1 MLRSGG
7 FLLAVLVVGV
17 ILTGAYVWTS
27 MDTELNVTADG
38 QIYEVLP
45 GATINGISAN
55 LAREQILSGSPVAFR
70 LYARA
75 TASKGHI
82 KAGEYRLV
90 PGMTGRTLLS
100 LFRSGKVVRHE
111 ITFVEGW
118 TVRQWRQRLAAE
130 PQVQQTLDGVQDNA
144 LMSQLGK
151 DDMSPEGQFFPDTYQ
166 YTRGETDVSILA
178 RAHRR
183 MIEVLEIEWAR
194 GTRNPVLAS
203 PYQALILASIV
214 EKESGY
220 EPDLPRIASVFLNR
234 LSRNMRLQSD
244 PTVIYGIDEFDGN
257 LTRSDLARANDYNTY
272 TVRGLPPTPIC
283 NPGLASIRA
292 TLNPEPSGFLYF
304 VARGNGTSEF
314 SETLEDHNAAV
325 TRFQKAGR
333 VENYQSAPATQK
345 NDQKNR

>member
-1 MLRSGG
+1 
-7 FLLAVLVVGV
+7 
-17 ILTGAYVWTS
+17 
-27 MDTELNVTADG
+27 
-38 QIYEVLP
+38 
-45 GATINGISAN
+45 
-55 LAREQILSGSPVAFR
+55 
-70 LYARA
+70 
-75 TASKGHI
+75 
-82 KAGEYRLV
+82 
-90 PGMTGRTLLS
+90 
-100 LFRSGKVVRHE
+100 
-111 ITFVEGW
+111 
-118 TVRQWRQRLAAE
+118 
-130 PQVQQTLDGVQDNA
+130 
-144 LMSQLGK
+144 
-151 DDMSPEGQFFPDTYQ
+151 
-166 YTRGETDVSILA
+166 GETDIAILA
-178 RAHRR
+178 RAYRR

-304 VARGNGTSEF
+304 VARGDGTSEF